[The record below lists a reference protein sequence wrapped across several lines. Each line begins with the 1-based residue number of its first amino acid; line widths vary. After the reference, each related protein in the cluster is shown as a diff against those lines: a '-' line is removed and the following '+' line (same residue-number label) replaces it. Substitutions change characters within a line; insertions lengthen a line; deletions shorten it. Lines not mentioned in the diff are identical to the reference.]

1 LIAFTASVN
10 SPLFSNHPC
19 FPPDLGLFCYLWR
32 NKIAESVIRET
43 EGLDVPA
50 PMKSSPSESCQA
62 ADSQPYLPILNTFVP
77 QVGQILAIA
86 EERGCLER
94 FSDVYRD
101 YMNRTPRCTGL
112 P

>member
-1 LIAFTASVN
+1 MCN
-10 SPLFSNHPC
+10 S
-19 FPPDLGLFCYLWR
+19 G
-32 NKIAESVIRET
+32 NKSLECVT
-43 EGLDVPA
+43 DKMEGLDIPT

-101 YMNRTPRCTGL
+101 YMNRTPRWIGL